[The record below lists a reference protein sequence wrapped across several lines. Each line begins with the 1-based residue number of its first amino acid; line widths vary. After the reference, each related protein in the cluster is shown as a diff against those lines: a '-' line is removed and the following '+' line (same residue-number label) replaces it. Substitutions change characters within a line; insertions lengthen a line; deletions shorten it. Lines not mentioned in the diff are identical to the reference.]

1 MAIVSIDG
9 KNLVVTM
16 TGINKVAALKSRI
29 DVPLAHVRGATE
41 DPGIV
46 HESKG
51 LRAPGT
57 HVPGIITAGTFHQ
70 HGERIFWDVT
80 DGSRAIVIEFVDED
94 FAPRDHSRGSPRVCG
109 TRQSGHP
116 SRGSS
121 GVALWSCPGRGE
133 PGRTPGRW
141 RLWIARRCA

>member
-94 FAPRDHSRGSPRVCG
+94 FARLVITVEDPRASVELVNRAIRAGGRV
-109 TRQSGHP
+109 
-116 SRGSS
+116 
-121 GVALWSCPGRGE
+121 E
-133 PGRTPGRW
+133 
-141 RLWIARRCA
+141 

>member
-1 MAIVSIDG
+1 MAIVSIEG

-94 FAPRDHSRGSPRVCG
+94 FARLVITVEDPRASVELANRAIRAGGRV
-109 TRQSGHP
+109 
-116 SRGSS
+116 
-121 GVALWSCPGRGE
+121 E
-133 PGRTPGRW
+133 
-141 RLWIARRCA
+141 